1 MEDVMAEISLDAT
14 CGDLFDHID
23 DLLEFP
29 SEDDVFLEMDPP
41 ARNSS
46 CIVSPAVLE
55 PFLPPPLQNHTLLGG
70 ESGDKLD
77 HNCGATTESNSEEEK
92 LVTGNEDLD
101 VAQLEWLSNFFDET
115 TDSFT
120 LDLPNFSSKAA
131 NNIDSNNTANA
142 ETAANEADC
151 FFRTSSPVSVLEH
164 SSSLNGGSGGGGSA
178 SSYSSSSSS
187 SNSSSGS
194 GSRSSSSSSGS
205 SARDPEPVLV
215 IPARARS
222 KRARPA
228 PFSGRPHVTIPFL
241 APPCDASCNGEGIA
255 ESSAPPPPPSMKKK
269 KKIKKV
275 GSSLTDAAA
284 AAAAAA
290 EEGYPQLQQQQQQ
303 APAPVR
309 KCMHCEIQ
317 KTPQWRAGPMGPKT
331 LCNACGVRYKSGRL
345 YPEYRPAASPT
356 FVPSVH
362 SNSHKKVVEMRLKA
376 KTTGGGALPSSDLGR
391 DLLDYIRR
399 RE

>member
-178 SSYSSSSSS
+178 FSYSSSSSS
-187 SNSSSGS
+187 SNSSSGSGS

-255 ESSAPPPPPSMKKK
+255 ESSAPPPPPPMKKK

-275 GSSLTDAAA
+275 GSPSPT
-284 AAAAAA
+284 
-290 EEGYPQLQQQQQQ
+290 QQQQQQ
-303 APAPVR
+303 
-309 KCMHCEIQ
+309 Q
-317 KTPQWRAGPMGPKT
+317 QQQQTRAT
-331 LCNACGVRYKSGRL
+331 RSCSSSRL
-345 YPEYRPAASPT
+345 AR
-356 FVPSVH
+356 
-362 SNSHKKVVEMRLKA
+362 
-376 KTTGGGALPSSDLGR
+376 
-391 DLLDYIRR
+391 
-399 RE
+399 